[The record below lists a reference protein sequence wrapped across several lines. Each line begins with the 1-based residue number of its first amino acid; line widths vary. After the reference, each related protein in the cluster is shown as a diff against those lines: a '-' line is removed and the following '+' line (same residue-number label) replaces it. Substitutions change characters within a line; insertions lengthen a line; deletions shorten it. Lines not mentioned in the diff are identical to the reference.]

1 MLISRSA
8 RRLLES
14 ELWVHSHRAK
24 WGLQYFH
31 PYGQMA
37 EVLRTI
43 TAFLRQTL
51 KSRRDLSL
59 RNHPRRQTKDFIEI
73 MNNSVQWLTAH
84 WQLALPMILGALAI
98 SLLMPKGERRS
109 RLVGSLIGLA
119 AIGLLGGTIF
129 KPSGALVQDA
139 LFCLF
144 SGVAVISAA
153 LMITNRNPAYS
164 ALWFALV
171 TLSVCGLFL
180 LQSAPFLASATVIV
194 YAGAI
199 IVTFLFVLML
209 AQQAGKTN
217 YDQNARQPGVIAF
230 TGFVLLGALLFTIT
244 PPGTVAGK
252 SATNGESVTGF
263 ISLAP
268 KKVDVVADVKPA
280 LQPVVVQGETRG
292 SVRQAAVQSVAV
304 DDVQPPQSTSSSTSA
319 TFGTMRGL
327 GRSLFGDYLFAVEL
341 AGTLL
346 LVASI
351 GAIIIAPKRSSGK
364 L

>member
-1 MLISRSA
+1 
-8 RRLLES
+8 
-14 ELWVHSHRAK
+14 
-24 WGLQYFH
+24 
-31 PYGQMA
+31 
-37 EVLRTI
+37 
-43 TAFLRQTL
+43 
-51 KSRRDLSL
+51 
-59 RNHPRRQTKDFIEI
+59 

-84 WQLALPMILGALAI
+84 WQLALPMVLGALAI

-109 RLVGSLIGLA
+109 RLIGSLIGVA
-119 AIGLLGGTIF
+119 AIGLLGGTMLRPTGVWI
-129 KPSGALVQDA
+129 QDT

-144 SGVAVISAA
+144 SGVAVVSAV

-230 TGFVLLGALLFTIT
+230 TGFVLLGALLFAIT
-244 PPGTVAGK
+244 PPRTVADK
-252 SATNGESVTGF
+252 SAASGEPVTGF
-263 ISLAP
+263 VSLAP
-268 KKVDVVADVKPA
+268 KKVEVAADVKPA
-280 LQPVVVQGETRG
+280 QQPVVVRSETSG
-292 SVRQAAVQSVAV
+292 GVMPAPSVPV
-304 DDVQPPQSTSSSTSA
+304 DEVKPPQSTSTSTPE